1 MVGVYL
7 VCLENTV
14 SIVAVNLSAL
24 KHPQREMILINW
36 EEFAGLL
43 AFLLVSVSAHVQKI
57 KKNDETSGEHSHH
70 IHHISGKSVVFI
82 PQLDWWPPFGDLPLV
97 LFFVIALVDVV
108 HKNLV
113 GHVFGLLNKCLKA
126 KAAALMCHA
135 ASYMEL
141 LGLAT
146 WHLIQHN

>member
-1 MVGVYL
+1 MRRRA
-7 VCLENTV
+7 NIPII
-14 SIVAVNLSAL
+14 SIIF
-24 KHPQREMILINW
+24 R
-36 EEFAGLL
+36 
-43 AFLLVSVSAHVQKI
+43 
-57 KKNDETSGEHSHH
+57 
-70 IHHISGKSVVFI
+70 GKVLFSY
-82 PQLDWWPPFGDLPLV
+82 PSWTGDLPLV
-97 LFFVIALVDVV
+97 TSLLYFFFVIALVDVV